1 MALIT
6 CQKACFAYEGLT
18 VIQDLNLS
26 IERGEYL
33 CVIGENGS
41 GKSTL
46 MKTLLHLKKPLGG
59 ALEFGDGLTQSKIG
73 YLPQQTVVQRD
84 FPASVREIVRSGCLN
99 QGGMNPFYTKAQ
111 KALAEEKMKKIRE
124 MVDVNSVIGE
134 PITTPDGITIIPV
147 SKVSVG
153 FGGGGSDFVSK
164 NVNHQENPF
173 GGGVGAGVKVTP
185 IAFLVIK
192 EGNVRM
198 LPVATPANTTAD
210 RIVEMVP
217 DTLDKIAA
225 FVDNRLEKK

>member
-1 MALIT
+1 MSQNLPNM
-6 CQKACFAYEGLT
+6 
-18 VIQDLNLS
+18 LNDT
-26 IERGEYL
+26 I
-33 CVIGENGS
+33 
-41 GKSTL
+41 
-46 MKTLLHLKKPLGG
+46 
-59 ALEFGDGLTQSKIG
+59 A
-73 YLPQQTVVQRD
+73 
-84 FPASVREIVRSGCLN
+84 
-99 QGGMNPFYTKAQ
+99 
-111 KALAEEKMKKIRE
+111 KIRE